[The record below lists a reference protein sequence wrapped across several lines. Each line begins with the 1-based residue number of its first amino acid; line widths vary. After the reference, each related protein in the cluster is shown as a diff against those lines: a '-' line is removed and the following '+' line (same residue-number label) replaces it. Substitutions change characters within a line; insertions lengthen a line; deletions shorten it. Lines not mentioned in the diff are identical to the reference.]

1 VAEEILTEHWERIS
15 ELVVV
20 PYTDGRFIVKA
31 GGKQLYDKAQTGRFP
46 AAGEVARL
54 LNGP

>member
-1 VAEEILTEHWERIS
+1 MAEEVLTENWERVS

-20 PYTDGRFIVKA
+20 PYTDGRFVVKA
-31 GGKQLYDKAQTGRFP
+31 GNKQLYDKAQTGRFP

-54 LNGP
+54 MAGL